1 MDAGHVVTV
10 LSFVGGGAMG
20 LWLIDHS
27 KRNRQ
32 HAEFLKN
39 VFVMFGSIVVAY
51 HGGHLARRLVK

>member
-1 MDAGHVVTV
+1 
-10 LSFVGGGAMG
+10 MG

-27 KRNRQ
+27 KRNQQ